1 MPWKKELEVA
11 LEAARR
17 AGDLA
22 RAYQIQGVSADTKAD
37 DSPVTVADRES
48 EKLLSTMLTEAFPD
62 DGLLGE
68 EGANRESRS
77 GRRWIL
83 DPIDGTRDFLR
94 GNPYWAVLIGLEI
107 VAEARVTVGVAHLP
121 ALGVT
126 YWATRGGGAFCN
138 DKRLQASRI
147 TEVSQSVLCFNQLQK
162 LSRFQGAQEWLKGFW
177 AVRCSGGIPDAMM
190 VAAGQAEIWVEPEAK
205 PWDLAPIQV
214 ITEEAGA
221 CFFNFQGGASIHGG
235 NCITCA
241 PGMEAEARRFLDTAQ
256 FV

>member
-1 MPWKKELEVA
+1 MPWKKELETA

-17 AGDLA
+17 AGVLA
-22 RAYQIQGVSADTKAD
+22 RAYQIQGVSADTKSD
-37 DSPVTVADRES
+37 DSQVTVADRES
-48 EKLLSTMLTEAFPD
+48 EKLLSAMFTEAFPE

-94 GNPYWAVLIGLEI
+94 GNPYWAILIGLEI
-107 VAEARVTVGVAHLP
+107 VEEARVTVGVAHLP
-121 ALGVT
+121 ALGLT

-138 DKRLQASRI
+138 DKLLQASRI

-177 AVRCSGGIPDAMM
+177 AVRCSGGIPYARM

-205 PWDLAPIQV
+205 PWDLAAIQV
-214 ITEEAGA
+214 ITKKGVA
-221 CFFNFQGGASIHGG
+221 CFLNFQAWSRSLAGS
-235 NCITCA
+235 C
-241 PGMEAEARRFLDTAQ
+241 
-256 FV
+256 